1 MSLFKKKSNNIP
13 SETFAALDI
22 GSSKVCC
29 AIAKMNRD
37 INSEKGVT
45 VKILGVASHV
55 AKGIRGASL
64 INLEDLED
72 SILIELPD
80 RPV

>member
-45 VKILGVASHV
+45 VSTACTQ
-55 AKGIRGASL
+55 
-64 INLEDLED
+64 
-72 SILIELPD
+72 P
-80 RPV
+80 